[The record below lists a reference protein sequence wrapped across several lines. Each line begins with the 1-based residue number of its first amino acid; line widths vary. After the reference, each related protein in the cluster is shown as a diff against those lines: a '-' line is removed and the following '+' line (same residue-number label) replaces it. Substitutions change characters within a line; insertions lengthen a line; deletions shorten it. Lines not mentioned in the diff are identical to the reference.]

1 MKSTPMLVASFLTL
15 LAACSMQAADP
26 KPANRVVSILDVQT
40 DDPIGYAIW
49 MKRYNE
55 IAKAKLGIDNY
66 TRVYQ
71 SYFDSRPEG
80 PGHVRVVTTAATVAE
95 LMKNAAVL
103 DADPAI
109 LENREHV
116 SHIRK
121 RGSRVLYQTVRTD
134 GPSPAGANN
143 FNTLAMISDE
153 AAYIKAIDELRA
165 IFDASGFKDAK
176 ITVMRVLA
184 GRTDHSHRITIN
196 LPSPERLAAWLDFSG
211 TSAQAQAWIAN
222 SAKFRTV
229 VANTTSREIT
239 R

>member
-1 MKSTPMLVASFLTL
+1 MTLLVA
-15 LAACSMQAADP
+15 CSLQAADP
-26 KPANRVVSILDVQT
+26 KPANRVISILDVQT

-66 TRVYQ
+66 TRIYQ

-80 PGHVRVVTTAATVAE
+80 TGYVRVVTTAANVAE

-121 RGSRVLYQTVRTD
+121 RGARVLYQTVRTD
-134 GPSPAGANN
+134 GPSPSGANN
-143 FNTLAMISDE
+143 FNTLAVLSDE
-153 AAYIKAIDELRA
+153 AAYVKAIDELRT
-165 IFDASGFKDAK
+165 IFDSNGFKDAK
-176 ITVMRVLA
+176 ITVMRALA

-196 LPSPERLAAWLDFSG
+196 LPSPARLAAWLDFVAANQQ
-211 TSAQAQAWIAN
+211 TQAWLATT
-222 SAKFRTV
+222 AKFRTI